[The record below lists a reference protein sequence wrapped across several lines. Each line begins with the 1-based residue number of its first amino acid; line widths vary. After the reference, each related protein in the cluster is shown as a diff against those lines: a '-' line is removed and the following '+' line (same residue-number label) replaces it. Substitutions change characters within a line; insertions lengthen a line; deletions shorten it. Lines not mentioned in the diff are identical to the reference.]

1 MAAQTRLLDVLCFQT
16 LMEHSADSIY
26 FKDRKCRLQRANRKM
41 ISDLGLTSADDV
53 LGKTD
58 VDLFGEVAGARTMLE
73 ETHIMESGEPVF
85 GLIESRRSPDGQT
98 NWTLTS
104 KVPVHDQKGHVIGL
118 MGITREVGELK
129 QNDKNLRH
137 LATHDFL
144 TDLPN
149 RFLMHDRLEQVLA
162 RAQRSRSPFAILR
175 IDLAGFKAINNSH
188 GPEAGD
194 LILRQVGARLKKCV
208 RTTDS
213 VARPGADK
221 FVIILATLQRVE
233 DVPVV
238 AQKVLECFAQPFT
251 LKGEKIQIGASIGIS
266 LHPDHGKDVESL
278 LSAANYA
285 TTLSKRRPGS
295 FVICPTDPTEFTASD
310 ADAESDA

>member
-1 MAAQTRLLDVLCFQT
+1 MSGQTRLSDALCFQT

-41 ISDLGLTSADDV
+41 ISGLGLATMDDL

-58 VDLFGEVAGARTMLE
+58 VDLFGEVAGARAMLE
-73 ETHIMESGEPVF
+73 DTYIMDSGEPVF
-85 GLIESRRSPDGQT
+85 GLIESHRSPDGQT
-98 NWTLTS
+98 NWTLTN
-104 KVPVHDQKGHVIGL
+104 KVPVRDQKGQVIGL
-118 MGITREVGELK
+118 MGITREIGELK
-129 QNDKNLRH
+129 QNEKNLRH

-162 RAQRSRSPFAILR
+162 RAKRSRSPFAILR
-175 IDLAGFKAINNSH
+175 IDLSGFKAVNSSH
-188 GPEAGD
+188 GHDAGD
-194 LILRQVGARLKKCV
+194 LLLRQVGQRLKKCV

-213 VARPGADK
+213 VTRPGADK
-221 FVIILATLQRVE
+221 FEIILATLQRVE

-238 AQKVLECFAQPFT
+238 AQKVQECFVQPFA

-266 LHPDHGKDVESL
+266 LYPDHGKDVESL
-278 LSAANYA
+278 LSAASYA

-295 FVICPTDPTEFTASD
+295 FVICPTDPAEFAHSD
-310 ADAESDA
+310 SDPESDD